1 MRKRPSVDSWI
12 SKSWHSLSQP
22 AGWSRLTSLLVK
34 HFVGRQD
41 ILNMIVAI
49 TSFTI
54 TSHIQARSHPL
65 PPGRPLLWP
74 CTQVF
79 VRNVQQKVLIK
90 IHWGF
95 IKWWAEANNFQCCPR
110 AEGPRATLEIIGWGS
125 PLDNFIV
132 KLQTLAP
139 GRRHWTILP
148 ARQRRLLSSRQSC

>member
-1 MRKRPSVDSWI
+1 MAMRKRPSVDSWI

-79 VRNVQQKVLIK
+79 ERNVQQKVLIK
-90 IHWGF
+90 IHWVYNVFLRGGLKVMF
-95 IKWWAEANNFQCCPR
+95 LSKRNGR
-110 AEGPRATLEIIGWGS
+110 SSLHSSGS
-125 PLDNFIV
+125 TSTTTALWEMNWCQITSTKN
-132 KLQTLAP
+132 KLIN
-139 GRRHWTILP
+139 GKVNKE
-148 ARQRRLLSSRQSC
+148 